1 MAECLRVDA
10 RGDLASSFCE
20 GLMLVGD
27 AAAAALELVFLSLG
41 LDGILGIWPPRE
53 RCFCFIFD
61 GEMTLSWLIEV
72 GILPVK

>member
-1 MAECLRVDA
+1 
-10 RGDLASSFCE
+10 
-20 GLMLVGD
+20 MLVGD

-41 LDGILGIWPPRE
+41 LDGILGIWLPRE

-61 GEMTLSWLIEV
+61 GEMTLSWLMEV